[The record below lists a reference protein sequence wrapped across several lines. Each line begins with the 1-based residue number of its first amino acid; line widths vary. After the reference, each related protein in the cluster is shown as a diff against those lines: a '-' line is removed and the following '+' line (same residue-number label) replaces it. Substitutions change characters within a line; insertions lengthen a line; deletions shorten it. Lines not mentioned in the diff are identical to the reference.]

1 VDVVHLSLCMDFFTL
16 TVLPRKIGKQFL
28 GKLRREKKVPGV
40 IYGHGWP
47 TQAIAVEQKH
57 LTQLLQHV
65 RVSPMVYLTE
75 LGEAPIPV
83 LLKEVQIHPIS
94 EQMLHADFHRV
105 RMEERMKTKV
115 PLELT
120 GESPAA
126 KMFGGVL
133 VRPVAELDIECL
145 PADLVSS
152 IRVDLGA
159 LQAIDDHI
167 RIQDLVVPKGI
178 RILHDADMIVVTVK
192 LQREEE
198 IEPSKPLEDVSQI
211 ADSGK
216 KEKKEQEGGDAEG
229 RMQKAEKGSGK
240 EEVTTTAGSRQGG
253 RKSTKE

>member
-1 VDVVHLSLCMDFFTL
+1 MDFFTL

-57 LTQLLQHV
+57 LTQLLQRV
-65 RVSPMVYLTE
+65 RVSPIVHLTQQ
-75 LGEAPIPV
+75 GEAPIPAV
-83 LLKEVQIHPIS
+83 LKEVQIHPIS
-94 EQMLHADFHRV
+94 TQTLHADFHRV

-115 PLELT
+115 PLELF

-133 VRPVAELDIECL
+133 VRPVTELDIECL

-152 IRVDLGA
+152 IRIDLGV

-167 RIQDLVVPKGI
+167 RIHDLVAPKGI
-178 RILHDADMIVVTVK
+178 RILHDADMIVATVK
-192 LQREEE
+192 LQRDEE

-216 KEKKEQEGGDAEG
+216 KEKKADEETRDEGGN
-229 RMQKAEKGSGK
+229 GK
-240 EEVTTTAGSRQGG
+240 EESGS
-253 RKSTKE
+253 KKEEGKKKKKE